1 MRSSVEDV
9 ADTEL
14 LNSSPMPAEFQD
26 HPKNT
31 AECPRTPNDQP
42 VHTRGWSS
50 FNDNARP
57 WWNAGRT
64 IVFMAAKDRLCL
76 GCRRKAFVWELCG
89 AMRVTKRARG
99 SCAKL
104 RVS

>member
-14 LNSSPMPAEFQD
+14 LNPSPMPAEFQD

-42 VHTRGWSS
+42 VHTRGW
-50 FNDNARP
+50 
-57 WWNAGRT
+57 
-64 IVFMAAKDRLCL
+64 
-76 GCRRKAFVWELCG
+76 
-89 AMRVTKRARG
+89 
-99 SCAKL
+99 
-104 RVS
+104 